1 LEEKAVRKLIGLVK
15 KQGILPGTD
24 QRGIILLVVLMV
36 MIVLGLLGSALL
48 TMSFTEDQISRNDQ
62 EVVQALYVAEAG
74 VQSTLNQLNL
84 NPAAASPQTG
94 TIGPGQFSATWA
106 AAAPPA
112 NQRRIDA
119 YGYVPTQASP
129 RAVKRISVLINRTG
143 SLFPGGLFGKAS
155 VDVSGGS
162 GTDSYD
168 SALGPYGGANVGSNG
183 DIGSNGNIVLS
194 KITTIINGD
203 ASAGGTISYG
213 IPPATVT
220 GTASTGVPAQEVPD
234 IPCPAGFSPAADI
247 PAGAGITY
255 NSVTGDLEVS
265 KVNLTL
271 TAPGPYKFHNLI
283 MSGGATL
290 TITVGGHVDIYVSAQ
305 YDASGGSLVNTS
317 ANPTNLTLY
326 GCGTDTSDW
335 ESSGGGTSH
344 MAIYAPNHR
353 FEVSGTGTYYG
364 AIVAGD
370 LILTGGSKMH
380 YDEALGR
387 MAGPVG
393 KYSVLAGT
401 WTELSP

>member
-1 LEEKAVRKLIGLVK
+1 MGKLIGLVK
-15 KQGILPGTD
+15 KQRILPGTD

-36 MIVLGLLGSALL
+36 MIVLSLLGSALL

-62 EVVQALYVAEAG
+62 EVAQALYVAEAG

-106 AAAPPA
+106 DAAPPA

-119 YGYVPTQASP
+119 YGYIPTQVSP
-129 RAVKRISVLINRTG
+129 RAVKRISVLINRSG
-143 SLFPGGLFGKAS
+143 SLFTDALFGKAH
-155 VDVSGGS
+155 VEVSGGS

-168 SALGPYGGANVGSNG
+168 SALGPYGGANVGKNG
-183 DIGSNGNIVLS
+183 DIGSNGDINLS
-194 KITTIINGD
+194 KITTIIKGD
-203 ASAGGTISYG
+203 AGAGGTITYG
-213 IPPATVT
+213 TPPSLATVT
-220 GTASTGVPAQEVPD
+220 ETASTGVPATTVPD
-234 IPCPAGFSPAADI
+234 IDCLPGFSPAADI
-247 PAGAGITY
+247 PAGPGITY
-255 NSVTGDLEVS
+255 NAATGDLSVS

-305 YDASGGSLVNTS
+305 YDASGGSVVNTS

-326 GCGTDTSDW
+326 GCGTDTSLW

-344 MAIYAPNHR
+344 MAIYAPNHT
-353 FEVSGTGTYYG
+353 FEVSGTGSYYG
-364 AIVAGD
+364 AIVAND
-370 LILTGGSKMH
+370 LLLTGGSKMH

-387 MAGPVG
+387 MAGPTG
-393 KYSVLAGT
+393 KFSLVAGT